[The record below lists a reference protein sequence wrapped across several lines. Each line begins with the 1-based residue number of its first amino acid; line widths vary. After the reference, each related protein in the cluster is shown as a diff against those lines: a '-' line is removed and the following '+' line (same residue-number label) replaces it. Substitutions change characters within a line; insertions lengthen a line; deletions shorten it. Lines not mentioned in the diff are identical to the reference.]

1 MMKKTIFAACAVL
14 LVPAFVSCQKKSD
27 VERCLDAQSS
37 LVETLQKI
45 NDKDSAEKYA
55 DEAGSLL
62 EQFFT
67 LFMAINNS
75 HRWEELKTHPQWEP
89 LEYQLIELERRLR
102 NQGYYGS
109 ERLRAAFL
117 KRRGK

>member
-27 VERCLDAQSS
+27 VERCLDAQTS

-55 DEAGSLL
+55 DEADSLL

-67 LFMAINNS
+67 LCFAIKNTPGEKDLENN
-75 HRWEELKTHPQWEP
+75 PQWHS
-89 LEYQLIELERRLR
+89 LWDQLNKLGRRLQ

-117 KRRGK
+117 KGRGK